1 MNRKSPIFRALVA
14 LVCGSALVL
23 ACRPNE
29 TVERQTKDAA
39 LKAQVKAKLA
49 SDVGPQTV
57 TAIEVNV
64 TNGVATLA
72 GSVRGDE
79 EKRKAEAAARSVE
92 GIAGVNN
99 NLQVN
104 AVEAAPSPTPGMATT
119 PVTPA
124 PTP

>member
-1 MNRKSPIFRALVA
+1 MRAARALIASFGTSTSMLAAATCLVA
-14 LVCGSALVL
+14 LASTLV
-23 ACRPNE
+23 AFDGWP
-29 TVERQTKDAA
+29 VS
-39 LKAQVKAKLA
+39 KLA